1 MVCLSV
7 ELQRARFI
15 KELSEVS
22 LLIMEKEVRPTDAA
36 LLLTELVIQC
46 CTLYLDV
53 LSVMIVYSLLNISL
67 WI

>member
-36 LLLTELVIQC
+36 LLLIELDTVC
-46 CTLYLDV
+46 YTLFLEEH
-53 LSVMIVYSLLNISL
+53 
-67 WI
+67 